1 MWGSNDEDHKRRFR
15 LSIQRYH
22 KYYILS
28 LANPERINMKA
39 LALVVILMVSTVV
52 AVVSIPQARADG
64 DVVILS
70 HTIFQTEGFPPF
82 SFDNGDYFVAGE
94 VQNVG
99 TEALHFNITANF
111 YDSNNEIIGT
121 AFLSDTLA
129 DVPPSYLHVLLPGKK
144 SPFQIYLSRFD
155 EVTGDFR
162 LVDHYSLKLTT
173 SQASNFQS
181 GLEILSQ
188 NSHEAAGT
196 LFIEGEVKNIGTEYM
211 DGFMVFAT
219 FYDENGEVL
228 AVASEGGSYTLVD
241 ASGERG
247 FAPSQTASFSV
258 ALEDFREGGRLQQVD
273 TYEVTAE
280 GYDYSLWTADGQLI
294 NPEIVYVLGS
304 VESPSSSPS
313 PTEEPNQPEDL
324 SLILYA
330 AIVAIVV
337 VLLIVTLL
345 VLRKRNKRN
354 RKLQTN

>member
-1 MWGSNDEDHKRRFR
+1 
-15 LSIQRYH
+15 
-22 KYYILS
+22 
-28 LANPERINMKA
+28 MKA

-52 AVVSIPQARADG
+52 AVASIPQARADG

-211 DGFMVFAT
+211 DSFMVFAT

-304 VESPSSSPS
+304 VESSSPS
-313 PTEEPNQPEDL
+313 PTPTEEPSQPED
-324 SLILYA
+324 SPLILYA
-330 AIVAIVV
+330 AIAAIVA

-345 VLRKRNKRN
+345 FLRKLNKRS
-354 RKLQTN
+354 RKLQAN

>member
-1 MWGSNDEDHKRRFR
+1 MWVSNDEDHKKRFR
-15 LSIQRYH
+15 LPIQRYQ

-39 LALVVILMVSTVV
+39 LALVIILMVSTVV
-52 AVVSIPQARADG
+52 AVASIPQARADG

-188 NSHEAAGT
+188 SSHEAAGT
-196 LFIEGEVKNIGTEYM
+196 IFIEGEVKNIGTEYM

-219 FYDENGEVL
+219 FYDKNGEVL
-228 AVASEGGSYTLVD
+228 AVASEGGGYTLVD

-247 FAPSQTASFSV
+247 FPPSQTASFSV

-304 VESPSSSPS
+304 VESPS

-345 VLRKRNKRN
+345 VLRKRNERN

>member
-1 MWGSNDEDHKRRFR
+1 MWGSNDEDHKKRFR
-15 LSIQRYH
+15 LPIQRYQ

-28 LANPERINMKA
+28 PANPERINMKT
-39 LALVVILMVSTVV
+39 LALIVILMVSTVV
-52 AVVSIPQARADG
+52 AVASIPQARADG

-99 TEALHFNITANF
+99 TEALNFNITADF
-111 YDSNNEIIGT
+111 YDSNNEIVGT

-155 EVTGDFR
+155 EETGDFR

-173 SQASNFQS
+173 SQASNFQP

-188 NSHEAAGT
+188 SSHEAAGT
-196 LFIEGEVKNIGTEYM
+196 IFIEGEVKNIGTEYM

-219 FYDENGEVL
+219 FYDKNGEVL

-273 TYEVTAE
+273 RYEVTAE
-280 GYDYSLWTADGQLI
+280 GYDYSLWTADGYLI
-294 NPEIVYVLGS
+294 NPETVYVLGS
-304 VESPSSSPS
+304 VESPSPSPT
-313 PTEEPNQPEDL
+313 PTEEPSQPDD
-324 SLILYA
+324 SPLILYA
-330 AIVAIVV
+330 AIAAIGV
-337 VLLIVTLL
+337 VLFILTLL
-345 VLRKRNKRN
+345 VLRKRN
-354 RKLQTN
+354 RKLQTK